1 VRLERSLRGALS
13 SLVRAAGGR
22 EPNHDHRELLRGAY
36 SLLANTAVTAALG
49 LGFWVAAARL
59 YSSAAVGRDAALIA
73 AMVELSTLCQLNMG
87 NGIVRFLP
95 DLGRR
100 SAFALAT
107 AYGVTCAFALLV
119 GVAFVLL
126 APTVSHELAYLS
138 ASTGFAVAFVATLV
152 LWGLFTLQDAALTAT
167 RRAPW
172 IPVENGMF
180 GALKLATLPAMLA
193 VGATH
198 GVFLAWALPMA
209 LLLIPVNL
217 LVFKRAIPGHVGRE
231 ARESSIAR
239 LGARRVVRF
248 LAQDYLA
255 SVFTQATLTVLPLMV
270 IAILGARESAYFAMP
285 FTIAVAFD
293 TFAYGAC
300 TSLVVEASL
309 AHERLRAL
317 ARVFVRRV
325 LGPLVPAV
333 VLLVLAA
340 PLVMLPFGH
349 EYSKHGAGVLRL
361 LLCAS
366 LLRLCIALFSAVSR
380 VRGHGLRLGLVEL
393 ALLALVLGPA
403 VPLAHASGI
412 EGVATA
418 WLLGNGV
425 VCLAVAPSLIRFLRA
440 PAELT
445 VPPAVR

>member
-1 VRLERSLRGALS
+1 LRGALS

-126 APTVSHELAYLS
+126 APMVSHELAYLS

-309 AHERLRAL
+309 AHERLRD
-317 ARVFVRRV
+317 
-325 LGPLVPAV
+325 LVPAV

-425 VCLAVAPSLIRFLRA
+425 VC
-440 PAELT
+440 
-445 VPPAVR
+445 